1 MGQQVGECPFGAG
14 GGPIEIA
21 AADPV
26 DDLGRSQNDGA
37 VERTEVG
44 FNGRHKLTISISTSS
59 GNAYADPVSKR
70 PDLAAMLAPLMREL
84 IAAEQPVLDAH
95 GLTMWGYVVL
105 LALDRSSVRTQAA
118 LAEAIG
124 ADKTRIIRTLDDL
137 QRQGFIERE
146 ADPDDRRVRLL
157 AITEAGRA
165 VKDSAQREIQQGE
178 ERWLGELS
186 ADERAV
192 FLRVLQRLTPE

>member
-1 MGQQVGECPFGAG
+1 
-14 GGPIEIA
+14 
-21 AADPV
+21 
-26 DDLGRSQNDGA
+26 
-37 VERTEVG
+37 
-44 FNGRHKLTISISTSS
+44 
-59 GNAYADPVSKR
+59 
-70 PDLAAMLAPLMREL
+70 MLAPLLREL
-84 IAAEQPVLDAH
+84 MAAEQPVLDAH

-105 LALDRSSVRTQAA
+105 SALDRSAVRTQAA

-146 ADPDDRRVRLL
+146 PDPDDRRVRLL

-165 VKDSAQREIQQGE
+165 VKDAAQREIQRGE

-186 ADERAV
+186 GEERAV
-192 FLRVLQRLTPE
+192 FLRALKRLTPE